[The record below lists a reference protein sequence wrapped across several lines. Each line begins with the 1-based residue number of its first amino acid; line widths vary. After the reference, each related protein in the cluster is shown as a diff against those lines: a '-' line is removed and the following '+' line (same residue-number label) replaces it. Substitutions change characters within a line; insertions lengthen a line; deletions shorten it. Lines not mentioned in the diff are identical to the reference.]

1 MTPPLPQQFGNL
13 EANLRF
19 VRDTGIIRPGVRL
32 LEIGSGTGAMLHAL
46 IEQGADAHGVEL
58 RQDLIDEAQ
67 RHFGPL
73 PIERVYGTTLPF
85 PDDSFEVVA
94 SFDVFEHIPDTDAHL
109 AEVRRVLQPGGWLR
123 DPDAEPIYERG
134 VRNDPLAKLY
144 AVPRRPLLAPLDER
158 APRAS
163 PEARLRTARLRCAGG
178 ERLLQAE
185 SSNLRGLARHAR
197 TRAGQPRSAPAFV
210 ANELIHCRP
219 GPAAAVIRNFAYSMV
234 STATA
239 ALLLALMII
248 AGRFLGEVEFGKFMF
263 ALLLGGVFET
273 LMDFGLHQV
282 TVRAIARDPDRAP
295 ILLRHTLAIKLLWAT
310 GALMLLIVATNT
322 LRKEPDVRMACY
334 LIGGASIF
342 RSYMLTIRGVL
353 QGLERFGWESIV
365 VIADRALLLTLG
377 TYALWSGGGLRGLT
391 IAFVA
396 ARGLALLLAAV
407 ITQIRLGG
415 IALTYDRDAWRDLH
429 LTALPLGFFLIVL
442 NLYQYADGVMLGYF
456 RNDAETGLYGAAF
469 KIYEGLTYAA
479 TAISAVLTP
488 RLSALFVSDRTRHRQ
503 MSIGGVAGTAGI
515 GALIAIVG
523 FIASAAAA
531 DDPLRQRVRRRG
543 PTVPYSLRRPADS
556 LRDLDPACDR
566 HFGRSRE
573 AAAADRVDRPGGQRR
588 LEPVLDPALRPER
601 RRVGYGRRRTGQY
614 GDPDCGVASSVVDC
628 CTSSVV
634 RIEREGFG
642 DPGAA
647 V

>member
-1 MTPPLPQQFGNL
+1 M
-13 EANLRF
+13 
-19 VRDTGIIRPGVRL
+19 
-32 LEIGSGTGAMLHAL
+32 
-46 IEQGADAHGVEL
+46 
-58 RQDLIDEAQ
+58 
-67 RHFGPL
+67 
-73 PIERVYGTTLPF
+73 
-85 PDDSFEVVA
+85 
-94 SFDVFEHIPDTDAHL
+94 
-109 AEVRRVLQPGGWLR
+109 
-123 DPDAEPIYERG
+123 
-134 VRNDPLAKLY
+134 
-144 AVPRRPLLAPLDER
+144 
-158 APRAS
+158 
-163 PEARLRTARLRCAGG
+163 
-178 ERLLQAE
+178 
-185 SSNLRGLARHAR
+185 
-197 TRAGQPRSAPAFV
+197 
-210 ANELIHCRP
+210 
-219 GPAAAVIRNFAYSMV
+219 IRNFAYSMV

-310 GALMLLIVATNT
+310 GALVLLIVATNT

-353 QGLERFGWESIV
+353 QGLERFGWESVV
-365 VIADRALLLTLG
+365 VIADRVLLLTLG
-377 TYALWSGGGLRGLT
+377 TYALWSGGGLHGLT

-469 KIYEGLTYAA
+469 KVYEGLTYAA

-488 RLSALFVSDRTRHRQ
+488 RLSALFVSDRSKHRQ

-515 GALIAIVG
+515 GALIAIAGFMLALPLLTIPFGNAFVG
-523 FIASAAAA
+523 A
-531 DDPLRQRVRRRG
+531 
-543 PTVPYSLRRPADS
+543 VPPFRILCAGLPVVFAIWILHATAIS
-556 LRDLDPACDR
+556 
-566 HFGRSRE
+566 
-573 AAAADRVDRPGGQRR
+573 VDREKLLLQTGLIGLAVNVGLNLYLIPHYGPNGAAWATVAGE
-588 LEPVLDPALRPER
+588 LVSMLILIAGLRAAWSIAAPR
-601 RRVGYGRRRTGQY
+601 
-614 GDPDCGVASSVVDC
+614 ASSG
-628 CTSSVV
+628 S
-634 RIEREGFG
+634 R
-642 DPGAA
+642 
-647 V
+647 

>member
-1 MTPPLPQQFGNL
+1 M
-13 EANLRF
+13 
-19 VRDTGIIRPGVRL
+19 
-32 LEIGSGTGAMLHAL
+32 
-46 IEQGADAHGVEL
+46 
-58 RQDLIDEAQ
+58 
-67 RHFGPL
+67 
-73 PIERVYGTTLPF
+73 
-85 PDDSFEVVA
+85 
-94 SFDVFEHIPDTDAHL
+94 
-109 AEVRRVLQPGGWLR
+109 
-123 DPDAEPIYERG
+123 
-134 VRNDPLAKLY
+134 
-144 AVPRRPLLAPLDER
+144 
-158 APRAS
+158 
-163 PEARLRTARLRCAGG
+163 
-178 ERLLQAE
+178 
-185 SSNLRGLARHAR
+185 
-197 TRAGQPRSAPAFV
+197 
-210 ANELIHCRP
+210 
-219 GPAAAVIRNFAYSMV
+219 IRNFAYSMV

-377 TYALWSGGGLRGLT
+377 TYALWSGAGLRGLT

-407 ITQIRLGG
+407 ITQMRLGG

-469 KIYEGLTYAA
+469 KVYEGLTYAA

-503 MSIGGVAGTAGI
+503 ISMGGVAGTAGI

-523 FIASAAAA
+523 FILAL
-531 DDPLRQRVRRRG
+531 PLLTIPFG
-543 PTVPYSLRRPADS
+543 NAFAGAVPPFRILCAGLPIVFAIWILHATAIS
-556 LRDLDPACDR
+556 
-566 HFGRSRE
+566 
-573 AAAADRVDRPGGQRR
+573 VDREKLLLQTGLIG
-588 LEPVLDPALRPER
+588 LAVN
-601 RRVGYGRRRTGQY
+601 VGLNLYLIPHYG
-614 GDPDCGVASSVVDC
+614 PN
-628 CTSSVV
+628 
-634 RIEREGFG
+634 
-642 DPGAA
+642 GAA
-647 V
+647 WATVAGELVSMLILIAGLRAAWSIAAPPAPSGSR

>member
-1 MTPPLPQQFGNL
+1 M
-13 EANLRF
+13 
-19 VRDTGIIRPGVRL
+19 
-32 LEIGSGTGAMLHAL
+32 
-46 IEQGADAHGVEL
+46 
-58 RQDLIDEAQ
+58 
-67 RHFGPL
+67 
-73 PIERVYGTTLPF
+73 
-85 PDDSFEVVA
+85 
-94 SFDVFEHIPDTDAHL
+94 
-109 AEVRRVLQPGGWLR
+109 
-123 DPDAEPIYERG
+123 
-134 VRNDPLAKLY
+134 
-144 AVPRRPLLAPLDER
+144 
-158 APRAS
+158 
-163 PEARLRTARLRCAGG
+163 
-178 ERLLQAE
+178 
-185 SSNLRGLARHAR
+185 
-197 TRAGQPRSAPAFV
+197 
-210 ANELIHCRP
+210 
-219 GPAAAVIRNFAYSMV
+219 IRNFAYSMV

-239 ALLLALMII
+239 ALLLALMVI

-310 GALMLLIVATNT
+310 GALVLLIVATNT

-365 VIADRALLLTLG
+365 VIADRVLLLTLG
-377 TYALWSGGGLRGLT
+377 TYALWSGAGLRGLT

-407 ITQIRLGG
+407 ITQMRLGG

-469 KIYEGLTYAA
+469 KVYEGLTYAA

-488 RLSALFVSDRTRHRQ
+488 RLSALFISDRTKHRH
-503 MSIGGVAGTAGI
+503 MSIGGIAGTAGI

-523 FIASAAAA
+523 FILAL
-531 DDPLRQRVRRRG
+531 PLLTIPFG
-543 PTVPYSLRRPADS
+543 SGFAGAVPPFRILCAGLPIVFAIWILHATAIS
-556 LRDLDPACDR
+556 
-566 HFGRSRE
+566 
-573 AAAADRVDRPGGQRR
+573 VDREKLLLQTGLIGLAVNVGLNLYLIPHYGPNGAAWATVAGE
-588 LEPVLDPALRPER
+588 LVSMLILTAGLRAAWSIAAP
-601 RRVGYGRRRTGQY
+601 
-614 GDPDCGVASSVVDC
+614 PASSG
-628 CTSSVV
+628 S
-634 RIEREGFG
+634 R
-642 DPGAA
+642 
-647 V
+647 

>member
-1 MTPPLPQQFGNL
+1 M
-13 EANLRF
+13 
-19 VRDTGIIRPGVRL
+19 
-32 LEIGSGTGAMLHAL
+32 
-46 IEQGADAHGVEL
+46 
-58 RQDLIDEAQ
+58 
-67 RHFGPL
+67 
-73 PIERVYGTTLPF
+73 
-85 PDDSFEVVA
+85 
-94 SFDVFEHIPDTDAHL
+94 
-109 AEVRRVLQPGGWLR
+109 
-123 DPDAEPIYERG
+123 
-134 VRNDPLAKLY
+134 
-144 AVPRRPLLAPLDER
+144 
-158 APRAS
+158 
-163 PEARLRTARLRCAGG
+163 
-178 ERLLQAE
+178 
-185 SSNLRGLARHAR
+185 
-197 TRAGQPRSAPAFV
+197 
-210 ANELIHCRP
+210 
-219 GPAAAVIRNFAYSMV
+219 IRNFAYSMV

-407 ITQIRLGG
+407 ITQMRLGG
-415 IALTYDRDAWRDLH
+415 IALTYDREAWRDLH

-469 KIYEGLTYAA
+469 KVYEGLTYAA

-503 MSIGGVAGTAGI
+503 ISIGGVAGTAGI

-523 FIASAAAA
+523 FILAL
-531 DDPLRQRVRRRG
+531 PLLTIPFG
-543 PTVPYSLRRPADS
+543 NAFAGAVPPFRILCAGLPIVFAIWILHATAIS
-556 LRDLDPACDR
+556 
-566 HFGRSRE
+566 
-573 AAAADRVDRPGGQRR
+573 VDREKLLLQTGLIGLAVNVGLNLYLIPHYGPNGAAWATVVGE
-588 LEPVLDPALRPER
+588 LVSMLILIAGLRAAWSIAAP
-601 RRVGYGRRRTGQY
+601 
-614 GDPDCGVASSVVDC
+614 PASSG
-628 CTSSVV
+628 S
-634 RIEREGFG
+634 R
-642 DPGAA
+642 
-647 V
+647 

>member
-1 MTPPLPQQFGNL
+1 
-13 EANLRF
+13 
-19 VRDTGIIRPGVRL
+19 
-32 LEIGSGTGAMLHAL
+32 
-46 IEQGADAHGVEL
+46 
-58 RQDLIDEAQ
+58 
-67 RHFGPL
+67 
-73 PIERVYGTTLPF
+73 
-85 PDDSFEVVA
+85 
-94 SFDVFEHIPDTDAHL
+94 
-109 AEVRRVLQPGGWLR
+109 
-123 DPDAEPIYERG
+123 
-134 VRNDPLAKLY
+134 
-144 AVPRRPLLAPLDER
+144 
-158 APRAS
+158 
-163 PEARLRTARLRCAGG
+163 
-178 ERLLQAE
+178 
-185 SSNLRGLARHAR
+185 
-197 TRAGQPRSAPAFV
+197 
-210 ANELIHCRP
+210 
-219 GPAAAVIRNFAYSMV
+219 VIRNFAYSMV

-407 ITQIRLGG
+407 ITQMRLGG
-415 IALTYDRDAWRDLH
+415 IALTYDREAWRDLH

-469 KIYEGLTYAA
+469 KVYEGLTYAA

-503 MSIGGVAGTAGI
+503 ISIGGVAGTAGI

-523 FIASAAAA
+523 FILAL
-531 DDPLRQRVRRRG
+531 PLLTIPFG
-543 PTVPYSLRRPADS
+543 NAFAGAVPPFRILCAGLPIVFAIWILHATAIS
-556 LRDLDPACDR
+556 
-566 HFGRSRE
+566 
-573 AAAADRVDRPGGQRR
+573 VDREKLLLQTGLIG
-588 LEPVLDPALRPER
+588 LAVN
-601 RRVGYGRRRTGQY
+601 VGLNLYLIPHYG
-614 GDPDCGVASSVVDC
+614 PN
-628 CTSSVV
+628 
-634 RIEREGFG
+634 
-642 DPGAA
+642 GAA
-647 V
+647 WATVAGELVSMLILIAGLRAAWSIAAPPAPSGSR

>member
-1 MTPPLPQQFGNL
+1 
-13 EANLRF
+13 
-19 VRDTGIIRPGVRL
+19 
-32 LEIGSGTGAMLHAL
+32 
-46 IEQGADAHGVEL
+46 
-58 RQDLIDEAQ
+58 
-67 RHFGPL
+67 
-73 PIERVYGTTLPF
+73 
-85 PDDSFEVVA
+85 
-94 SFDVFEHIPDTDAHL
+94 
-109 AEVRRVLQPGGWLR
+109 
-123 DPDAEPIYERG
+123 
-134 VRNDPLAKLY
+134 
-144 AVPRRPLLAPLDER
+144 
-158 APRAS
+158 
-163 PEARLRTARLRCAGG
+163 
-178 ERLLQAE
+178 
-185 SSNLRGLARHAR
+185 
-197 TRAGQPRSAPAFV
+197 
-210 ANELIHCRP
+210 
-219 GPAAAVIRNFAYSMV
+219 VIRNFAYSMV

-377 TYALWSGGGLRGLT
+377 TYALCSGGGLRGLT

-407 ITQIRLGG
+407 ITQMRLGG
-415 IALTYDRDAWRDLH
+415 IALTYDREAWRDLH

-469 KIYEGLTYAA
+469 KVYEGLTYAA

-503 MSIGGVAGTAGI
+503 ISMGGVAGTAGI

-523 FIASAAAA
+523 FILAL
-531 DDPLRQRVRRRG
+531 PLLTIPFG
-543 PTVPYSLRRPADS
+543 NAFAGAVPPFRILCAGLPIVFAIWILHATAIS
-556 LRDLDPACDR
+556 
-566 HFGRSRE
+566 
-573 AAAADRVDRPGGQRR
+573 VDREKLLLQTGLIG
-588 LEPVLDPALRPER
+588 LAVN
-601 RRVGYGRRRTGQY
+601 VGLNLYLIPHYG
-614 GDPDCGVASSVVDC
+614 PN
-628 CTSSVV
+628 
-634 RIEREGFG
+634 
-642 DPGAA
+642 GAA
-647 V
+647 WATVAGELVSMLILIAGLRAAWSIAAPPAPSGSR

>member
-1 MTPPLPQQFGNL
+1 M
-13 EANLRF
+13 
-19 VRDTGIIRPGVRL
+19 
-32 LEIGSGTGAMLHAL
+32 
-46 IEQGADAHGVEL
+46 
-58 RQDLIDEAQ
+58 
-67 RHFGPL
+67 
-73 PIERVYGTTLPF
+73 
-85 PDDSFEVVA
+85 
-94 SFDVFEHIPDTDAHL
+94 
-109 AEVRRVLQPGGWLR
+109 
-123 DPDAEPIYERG
+123 
-134 VRNDPLAKLY
+134 
-144 AVPRRPLLAPLDER
+144 
-158 APRAS
+158 
-163 PEARLRTARLRCAGG
+163 
-178 ERLLQAE
+178 
-185 SSNLRGLARHAR
+185 
-197 TRAGQPRSAPAFV
+197 
-210 ANELIHCRP
+210 
-219 GPAAAVIRNFAYSMV
+219 IRNFAYSMV

-310 GALMLLIVATNT
+310 GALVLLIVATNT

-365 VIADRALLLTLG
+365 VIADRVLLLTLG

-407 ITQIRLGG
+407 ITQMRLGG
-415 IALTYDRDAWRDLH
+415 IALTYDREAWRDLH

-469 KIYEGLTYAA
+469 KVYEGLTYAA

-503 MSIGGVAGTAGI
+503 ISIGGVAGTAGI

-523 FIASAAAA
+523 FILAL
-531 DDPLRQRVRRRG
+531 PLLTIPFG
-543 PTVPYSLRRPADS
+543 NAFAGAVPPFRILCAGLPIVFAIWILHATAIS
-556 LRDLDPACDR
+556 
-566 HFGRSRE
+566 
-573 AAAADRVDRPGGQRR
+573 VDREKLLLQTGLIG
-588 LEPVLDPALRPER
+588 LAVN
-601 RRVGYGRRRTGQY
+601 VGLNLYLIPHYG
-614 GDPDCGVASSVVDC
+614 PN
-628 CTSSVV
+628 
-634 RIEREGFG
+634 
-642 DPGAA
+642 GAA
-647 V
+647 WATVAGELVSMLILIAGLRAAWSIAAPPAPSGSR

>member
-1 MTPPLPQQFGNL
+1 M
-13 EANLRF
+13 
-19 VRDTGIIRPGVRL
+19 
-32 LEIGSGTGAMLHAL
+32 
-46 IEQGADAHGVEL
+46 
-58 RQDLIDEAQ
+58 
-67 RHFGPL
+67 
-73 PIERVYGTTLPF
+73 
-85 PDDSFEVVA
+85 
-94 SFDVFEHIPDTDAHL
+94 
-109 AEVRRVLQPGGWLR
+109 
-123 DPDAEPIYERG
+123 
-134 VRNDPLAKLY
+134 
-144 AVPRRPLLAPLDER
+144 
-158 APRAS
+158 
-163 PEARLRTARLRCAGG
+163 
-178 ERLLQAE
+178 
-185 SSNLRGLARHAR
+185 
-197 TRAGQPRSAPAFV
+197 
-210 ANELIHCRP
+210 
-219 GPAAAVIRNFAYSMV
+219 IRNFAYSMV

-310 GALMLLIVATNT
+310 GALVLLIVATNT

-353 QGLERFGWESIV
+353 QGLERFGWESVV
-365 VIADRALLLTLG
+365 VIADRVLLLTLG

-469 KIYEGLTYAA
+469 KVYEGLTYAA

-488 RLSALFVSDRTRHRQ
+488 RLSALFVSDRSKHRQ

-515 GALIAIVG
+515 GALIAMVG
-523 FIASAAAA
+523 FILALPLLTIPFGSAFAGA
-531 DDPLRQRVRRRG
+531 
-543 PTVPYSLRRPADS
+543 VPPFRILCAGLPVVFAIWILHATAIS
-556 LRDLDPACDR
+556 
-566 HFGRSRE
+566 
-573 AAAADRVDRPGGQRR
+573 VDREKLLLQTGLIGLAVNVGLNLYLIPHYGPNGAAWATVAGE
-588 LEPVLDPALRPER
+588 LVSMLILIAGLRAAWSIAAP
-601 RRVGYGRRRTGQY
+601 
-614 GDPDCGVASSVVDC
+614 PASSG
-628 CTSSVV
+628 S
-634 RIEREGFG
+634 R
-642 DPGAA
+642 
-647 V
+647 

>member
-1 MTPPLPQQFGNL
+1 M
-13 EANLRF
+13 
-19 VRDTGIIRPGVRL
+19 
-32 LEIGSGTGAMLHAL
+32 
-46 IEQGADAHGVEL
+46 
-58 RQDLIDEAQ
+58 
-67 RHFGPL
+67 
-73 PIERVYGTTLPF
+73 
-85 PDDSFEVVA
+85 
-94 SFDVFEHIPDTDAHL
+94 
-109 AEVRRVLQPGGWLR
+109 
-123 DPDAEPIYERG
+123 
-134 VRNDPLAKLY
+134 
-144 AVPRRPLLAPLDER
+144 
-158 APRAS
+158 
-163 PEARLRTARLRCAGG
+163 
-178 ERLLQAE
+178 
-185 SSNLRGLARHAR
+185 
-197 TRAGQPRSAPAFV
+197 
-210 ANELIHCRP
+210 
-219 GPAAAVIRNFAYSMV
+219 IRNFAYSMV

-407 ITQIRLGG
+407 ITQMRLGG
-415 IALTYDRDAWRDLH
+415 IALTYDREAWRDLH

-469 KIYEGLTYAA
+469 KVYEGLTYAA

-503 MSIGGVAGTAGI
+503 ISMGGVAGTAGI

-523 FIASAAAA
+523 FILAL
-531 DDPLRQRVRRRG
+531 PLLTIPFG
-543 PTVPYSLRRPADS
+543 NAFAGAVPPFRILCAGLPIVFAIWILHATAIS
-556 LRDLDPACDR
+556 
-566 HFGRSRE
+566 
-573 AAAADRVDRPGGQRR
+573 VDREKLLLQTGLIG
-588 LEPVLDPALRPER
+588 LAVN
-601 RRVGYGRRRTGQY
+601 VGLNLYLIPHYG
-614 GDPDCGVASSVVDC
+614 PN
-628 CTSSVV
+628 
-634 RIEREGFG
+634 
-642 DPGAA
+642 GAA
-647 V
+647 WATVAGELVSMLILIAGLRAAWSIAAPPAPSGSR

>member
-1 MTPPLPQQFGNL
+1 
-13 EANLRF
+13 
-19 VRDTGIIRPGVRL
+19 
-32 LEIGSGTGAMLHAL
+32 
-46 IEQGADAHGVEL
+46 
-58 RQDLIDEAQ
+58 
-67 RHFGPL
+67 
-73 PIERVYGTTLPF
+73 
-85 PDDSFEVVA
+85 
-94 SFDVFEHIPDTDAHL
+94 
-109 AEVRRVLQPGGWLR
+109 
-123 DPDAEPIYERG
+123 
-134 VRNDPLAKLY
+134 
-144 AVPRRPLLAPLDER
+144 
-158 APRAS
+158 
-163 PEARLRTARLRCAGG
+163 
-178 ERLLQAE
+178 
-185 SSNLRGLARHAR
+185 
-197 TRAGQPRSAPAFV
+197 
-210 ANELIHCRP
+210 
-219 GPAAAVIRNFAYSMV
+219 VIRNFAYSMV

-407 ITQIRLGG
+407 ITQMRLGG
-415 IALTYDRDAWRDLH
+415 IALTYDREAWRDLH

-469 KIYEGLTYAA
+469 KVYEGLTYAA

-503 MSIGGVAGTAGI
+503 ISIGGVAGTAGI

-523 FIASAAAA
+523 FILAL
-531 DDPLRQRVRRRG
+531 PLLTIPFG
-543 PTVPYSLRRPADS
+543 NAFAGAVPPFRILCAGLPIVFAIWILHATAIS
-556 LRDLDPACDR
+556 
-566 HFGRSRE
+566 
-573 AAAADRVDRPGGQRR
+573 VDREKLLLQTGLIG
-588 LEPVLDPALRPER
+588 LAVN
-601 RRVGYGRRRTGQY
+601 VGLNLYLIPHYG
-614 GDPDCGVASSVVDC
+614 PN
-628 CTSSVV
+628 
-634 RIEREGFG
+634 
-642 DPGAA
+642 GAA
-647 V
+647 WATVVGELVSMLILIAGLRAAWSIAAPQAPPGSR